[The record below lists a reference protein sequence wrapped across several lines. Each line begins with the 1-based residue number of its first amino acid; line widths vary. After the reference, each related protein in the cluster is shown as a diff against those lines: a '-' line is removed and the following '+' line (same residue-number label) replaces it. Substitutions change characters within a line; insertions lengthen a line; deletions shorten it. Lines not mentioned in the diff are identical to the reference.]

1 MKTLFF
7 RLITI
12 HNRLEQ
18 RIRLE
23 ELRASPREFLLL
35 RMRGLRL
42 KIKDR
47 LSYMLTPHGMTARK
61 L

>member
-7 RLITI
+7 RLINI

-23 ELRASPREFLLL
+23 ELRAAPREFLLL

-47 LSYMLTPHGMTARK
+47 LSHMLTPQGMIARK